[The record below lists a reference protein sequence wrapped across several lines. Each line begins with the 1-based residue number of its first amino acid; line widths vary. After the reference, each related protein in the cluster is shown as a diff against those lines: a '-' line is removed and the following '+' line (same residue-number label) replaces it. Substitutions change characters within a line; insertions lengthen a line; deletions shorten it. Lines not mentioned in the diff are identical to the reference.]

1 MLTANDQ
8 APETR
13 PLATQVTGHE
23 TTRPSV
29 EEMRIVRQQFAEQI
43 GAATA
48 RGEPLRIRG
57 GGSKDWYGRP
67 TPGALLDTRVYRGI
81 VDYDPSELVVTARA
95 GTPLAEVEQALA
107 SCGQMLPFEPPY
119 FTRAASAS
127 VSASASAPAFATAT
141 VGGCVAA
148 GLSGPRRASVG
159 SVRDFVLG
167 VVLMEGKGE
176 VLHFGGQVVKNVA
189 GYDVSRLMAGSL
201 GSLGLLLEV
210 SLRTLPLPMDEL
222 TVSLAMSRTD
232 AIRYLNEWAGRALP
246 ITASAWQQE
255 RLWIRL
261 GGARSAV
268 QSGRAQLGGERL
280 DAEHAQSFW
289 QGLRDHTADF
299 FGHRADNEA
308 LWRVALPPTARSLPI
323 HGEELIEWGGG
334 QRWYRSADDAARVHT
349 EAIALGGHATLYHAA
364 ADGPAIDDVFTRPA
378 APLMAIHQRLK
389 ATFDPARIFN
399 RGRLYP
405 DF

>member
-1 MLTANDQ
+1 MLTASDNASTMLQDATHD
-8 APETR
+8 APSINSEMQVI
-13 PLATQVTGHE
+13 LA
-23 TTRPSV
+23 R
-29 EEMRIVRQQFAEQI
+29 FAEQI
-43 GAATA
+43 RAATTS
-48 RGEPLRIRG
+48 GEPLRIRG
-57 GGSKDWYGRP
+57 GGSKDWYGRTHQGALP
-67 TPGALLDTRVYRGI
+67 DALLDTRAYRGI

-107 SCGQMLPFEPPY
+107 SHGQMLPFEPPY
-119 FTRAASAS
+119 FGGAA
-127 VSASASAPAFATAT
+127 TI
-141 VGGCVAA
+141 GGCVAA
-148 GLSGPRRASVG
+148 GLSGPRRATVG

-167 VVLMEGKGE
+167 VVMMEGKGQ

-222 TVSLAMSRTD
+222 TVSLAMSRVD
-232 AIRYLNEWAGRALP
+232 AVRYLNEWAGRALP
-246 ITASAWQQE
+246 ITASAWQDEQ
-255 RLWIRL
+255 LWVRL

-280 DAEHAQSFW
+280 DTEHAQSFW
-289 QGLRDHTADF
+289 NGLRDHTADF
-299 FGHRADNEA
+299 FSKRGSSQA
-308 LWRVALPPTARSLPI
+308 LWRVALPPTAKSLPI

-334 QRWYRSADDAARVHT
+334 QRWYRSADDSARIHT

-364 ADGPAIDDVFTRPA
+364 AAGPAIDEIFTRPA

-389 ATFDPARIFN
+389 DTFDPARIFN